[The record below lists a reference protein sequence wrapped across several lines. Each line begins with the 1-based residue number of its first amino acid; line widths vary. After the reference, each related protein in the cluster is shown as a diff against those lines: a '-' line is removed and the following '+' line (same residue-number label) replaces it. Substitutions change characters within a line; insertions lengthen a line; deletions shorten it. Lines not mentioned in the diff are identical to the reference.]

1 MTGDSVQD
9 EVVDCRPHHAPVG
22 PRDTHGHGHHKPSH
36 THPAPHTHSV
46 SGVDVHRPAQR
57 RALVWCLGI
66 TLVSTVGEAVGGWL
80 TGSLMLL
87 SDAVHMFSH
96 SVALSVS
103 YVAIVMANRP
113 PTARS
118 HFGLFRAEILASLF
132 NALGLFALTGW
143 IVYESIERL
152 QSPVQVAG
160 PAMVVVAILG
170 LLVNVATAWILG
182 RSGAEDLNTRSAL
195 LHMLGD
201 LFSSVVIVVGGVL
214 LIQTGWIWIDPAL
227 SLVVAVVILWWAVG
241 LLRSSCSI
249 LLERAPEGVEPDDVR
264 AAVYEAPGVR
274 GVHDM
279 HIWEITSGYV
289 CVTAHVV
296 VDDVR
301 VSETARLRESICDLL
316 WKRFQV
322 AHVTLQ
328 IEARAMPDPTAP

>member
-1 MTGDSVQD
+1 MQNDVLQSGAI
-9 EVVDCRPHHAPVG
+9 DCRTHHAPVG
-22 PRDTHGHGHHKPSH
+22 GRDAHGHQHHAPDH
-36 THPAPHTHSV
+36 GHPAPHTHSV
-46 SGVDVHRPAQR
+46 HGVDAHRPAQR

-66 TLVSTVGEAVGGWL
+66 TVIATVGEAIGGWL

-87 SDAVHMFSH
+87 SDAVHMLSH
-96 SVALSVS
+96 SVALGVS
-103 YVAIVMANRP
+103 YIAIWMASRP
-113 PTARS
+113 RTPRS
-118 HFGLFRAEILASLF
+118 HYGLFRAEILASLF

-152 QSPVQVAG
+152 QAPVRVAG
-160 PAMVVVAILG
+160 AAMVVVAVIG

-201 LFSSVVIVVGGVL
+201 LFSSVVIVIGGVVL
-214 LIQTGWIWIDPAL
+214 MQTGWTWIDPAL
-227 SLVVAVVILWWAVG
+227 SLVVALVILWWATG
-241 LLRSSCSI
+241 LVRSSCSI
-249 LLERAPEGVEPDDVR
+249 LLERAPEGLEPDDVR
-264 AAVYEAPGVR
+264 VALSGAGGVR
-274 GVHDM
+274 DVHDM

-289 CVTAHVV
+289 CLTAHLV

-316 WKRFQV
+316 WERFQI

-328 IEARAMPDPTAP
+328 IEAADC

>member
-1 MTGDSVQD
+1 
-9 EVVDCRPHHAPVG
+9 VDA
-22 PRDTHGHGHHKPSH
+22 
-36 THPAPHTHSV
+36 
-46 SGVDVHRPAQR
+46 HRPAQR

-66 TLVSTVGEAVGGWL
+66 TFVATLGEAVGGWL

-96 SVALSVS
+96 SVALGVS
-103 YVAIVMANRP
+103 YVAIVMANQPR
-113 PTARS
+113 TARS
-118 HFGLFRAEILASLF
+118 HFGLFRSEILASLF

-143 IVYESIERL
+143 IVYESVERL
-152 QSPVQVAG
+152 QSPVLVAG
-160 PAMVVVAILG
+160 PAMVVVAIIG

-195 LHMLGD
+195 LHMRGD
-201 LFSSVVIVVGGVL
+201 MFSSVVIVVGGVV
-214 LIQTGWIWIDPAL
+214 LIQTGWTWIDPAL

-241 LLRSSCSI
+241 LLRTSCSI

-264 AAVYEAPGVR
+264 AAMYDAPEVR

-301 VSETARLRESICDLL
+301 VSETTRLRESICDLL
-316 WKRFQV
+316 WERFRV

-328 IEARAMPDPTAP
+328 IEVKAKVDFATS